1 MEIDNREVSESA
13 PTYII
18 AEAASNHDGSLKQAK
33 ELVDVAA
40 DSGADAVKFQTF
52 RAESMYTPD
61 ETNEDIYETIAEA
74 EMPYDWIPELAEYCE
89 SNDIHFMSSPFDEE
103 SVDKLDPYV
112 PAYKIASS
120 VLSHLPLLEYVA
132 EKGKPIIAST
142 GAHEKSEVEEAVS
155 VLKDAGTEDIVLLHC
170 VSAYPTPLEEINVRA
185 IRSLEESF
193 DVPVGFSDH
202 TLDPTIAPAS
212 AVSHGAS
219 VIEKHFTIDSSLEG
233 MDHSHSLEPDE
244 LAKMVE
250 VIRDT
255 KRAQGDGDIGIQD
268 VERDWHEN
276 AKRTVQTVRQID
288 RGETIS
294 QNDIDILRSGDNER
308 GIEPKFY
315 NQIIGTTATE
325 KIGAGEGIHW
335 ATIDINPED
344 VQ

>member
-18 AEAASNHDGSLKQAK
+18 AEAGSNHDGSLNQAK

-61 ETNEDIYETIAEA
+61 ETNEEIYETIAEA

-120 VLSHLPLLEYVA
+120 VLSHHPLLEYVA

-155 VLKDAGTEDIVLLHC
+155 VLKDARAEDIVLLHC

-185 IRSLEESF
+185 VRSLEESF

-202 TLDPTIAPAS
+202 TLDPTITPAS

-233 MDHSHSLEPDE
+233 MDHGHSLEPDE
-244 LAKMVE
+244 LTEMVE
-250 VIRDT
+250 AIRDT

-268 VERDWHEN
+268 IERDWHEN

-288 RGETIS
+288 SREIIS

-315 NQIIGTTATE
+315 NQVIGTTATK
-325 KIGAGEGIHW
+325 KIGAGEGIRW
-335 ATIDINPED
+335 DTIDIDPED